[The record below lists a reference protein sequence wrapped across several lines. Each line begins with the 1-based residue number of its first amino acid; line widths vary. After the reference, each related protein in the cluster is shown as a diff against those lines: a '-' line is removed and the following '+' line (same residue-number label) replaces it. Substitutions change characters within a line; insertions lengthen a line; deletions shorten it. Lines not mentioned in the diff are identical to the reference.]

1 MTFTCSHLNSQALRY
16 YTSKELIYSDE
27 RSQENRLYKKFEY
40 YKYSS
45 AFTKVDGSKTYFKYY
60 NDAVTEG
67 MAKGTG
73 NPFCPKGYRTP
84 SQIEAAIMR
93 YYVKDWDDKSQTM
106 TRTYWSFGPY
116 GSNKKFTDESKKPG
130 FVVDGTNITV
140 SNIKTESVR
149 CVRDVRTD

>member
-1 MTFTCSHLNSQALRY
+1 MNSQALRY

-27 RSQENRLYKKFEY
+27 RSQENRLYKKFECY
-40 YKYSS
+40 DGPSS
-45 AFTKVDGSKTYFKYY
+45 IDAAHQKFKSY
-60 NDAVTEG
+60 NDAVTDG

-93 YYVKDWDDKSQTM
+93 YYMGELTTM

-116 GSNKKFTDESKKPG
+116 GSNKKFTDVNQKPG
-130 FVVDGTNITV
+130 FVVKGTNITV
-140 SNIKTESVR
+140 DNKSATGSVR